1 MFLNVIYWWR
11 NTKLYSYI
19 SNKKYTVKL
28 SYSNISMRYIKA
40 VITFLAGKWYVCDSI
55 TENNFILNH
64 LLFFIINVFR
74 KFYSIFQISKN
85 AKNFIRCL
93 WLHDFNNDG
102 LIQKE
107 DLKTVIENIC
117 FPLTDDQFNR

>member
-1 MFLNVIYWWR
+1 
-11 NTKLYSYI
+11 
-19 SNKKYTVKL
+19 
-28 SYSNISMRYIKA
+28 MRYIKA
-40 VITFLAGKWYVCDSI
+40 VIIFLAGERYVCDSI